1 MKHSRHLVEIMLFVL
16 LCLFTITSC
25 EFFPEDPNKP
35 PKAAYLDYMP
45 EETNIGANTFGCYV
59 NGKLEAVRGLFQK
72 EGIAPHLGSYVN
84 GFWEKYKNDTTLKLH
99 IISKQA
105 TFYIHLHKC
114 PHLGD
119 NNCSFYLS
127 LQSVSQGSGS
137 IDTTSIDILKFDTI
151 SHIISGR
158 FNDITIPMQ
167 FPESIVHLTD
177 GQFDIKYG
185 QNF

>member
-1 MKHSRHLVEIMLFVL
+1 MLCKWKIRSRTRSI
-16 LCLFTITSC
+16 S
-25 EFFPEDPNKP
+25 K
-35 PKAAYLDYMP
+35 K
-45 EETNIGANTFGCYV
+45 
-59 NGKLEAVRGLFQK
+59 
-72 EGIAPHLGSYVN
+72 GIAPHLGSYVN

-167 FPESIVHLTD
+167 FPESKFISQMVNS
-177 GQFDIKYG
+177 I
-185 QNF
+185 